1 MRVATSATTPL
12 LLTHHPAMKAPVG
25 TIVAAVIV
33 VGAAGVALLR
43 PWGGAGGAD
52 QTSPP
57 PVHAAEE
64 ANPASAFAPSGGA
77 SLPAN
82 HPPIEGALS
91 RLPAGHPSVGQ
102 AVPAL
107 PTAGGSP
114 ATADEAPAIT
124 WKVPAGW
131 TSLPNPN
138 AMRIATYRPA
148 ADSELIVVRAGGT
161 TDANIERWIGQFDE
175 PAQTQ
180 RSRKTIHGLGVEI
193 LEVRGTYAGSGMP
206 GAPTAPR
213 PGWSLLGAVVETPGT
228 SYFFKLVGPSDQVQ
242 SAHASFDALVASI
255 RPL

>member
-1 MRVATSATTPL
+1 
-12 LLTHHPAMKAPVG
+12 
-25 TIVAAVIV
+25 
-33 VGAAGVALLR
+33 
-43 PWGGAGGAD
+43 
-52 QTSPP
+52 
-57 PVHAAEE
+57 
-64 ANPASAFAPSGGA
+64 
-77 SLPAN
+77 
-82 HPPIEGALS
+82 
-91 RLPAGHPSVGQ
+91 
-102 AVPAL
+102 
-107 PTAGGSP
+107 
-114 ATADEAPAIT
+114 
-124 WKVPAGW
+124 VPAGW